1 MNKTQIA
8 KTLHVMLSAFCE
20 ANGQPAYDAWEDL
33 KPEYVELLEGAI
45 DLVSIKCA
53 VGDSLTPSDIHDYWM
68 EWAKT
73 HKSDHNC
80 IVPFDELSPLEKAKD
95 ALIISIIV
103 ELLINFP
110 LIILTN
116 S

>member
-1 MNKTQIA
+1 MA
-8 KTLHVMLSAFCE
+8 KTLHAMLSAFCV

-33 KPEYVELLEGAI
+33 KPEYVELLEGAV
-45 DLVSIKCA
+45 DLVSSKCR
-53 VGDSLTPSDIHDYWM
+53 VGDLLTPSDIHDYWM

-80 IVPFDELSPLEKAKD
+80 IVPFDDLSLLEKTKD
-95 ALIISIIV
+95 ALVISIIV
-103 ELLINFP
+103 ELLIHSP